1 MIASF
6 QIERLGLESQGVG
19 YDAYKNIYFVKGAVP
34 GDFVRVEFRR
44 TEKRYRDAS
53 LVEVLKPSQDR
64 QVAKCPYSGGCGGCD
79 LLELKYEAQ
88 VRAKAEIVKH
98 VLERGGYPPKVISP
112 MLGAGQIYGYRNR
125 IQLRRE
131 GERLGFYRRASHEVV
146 DIESCAVAHPLL
158 NEEIKKLRLERGDH
172 RKIELFIRS
181 DGSIG
186 RVYNSAHAREGF
198 GQVHSEQNE
207 KLKKVVREFIVGS
220 HAERVLELYC
230 GDGNLTFGYSPHI
243 GHVLGVDSNLHSIE
257 NARKRAGNSPC
268 FAFECNNVDPTLS
281 KKLSGMGVPY
291 DTVVLDPPREGAGG
305 VLKYFIHPGLKAV
318 IYVSCSPVT
327 FSQDIQSLKQ
337 SHFSFETASPID
349 MFPHTRHTELVGYFS
364 R

>member
-6 QIERLGLESQGVG
+6 KIERLGLESQGVG

-34 GDFVRVEFRR
+34 GDFVRVEFRQ
-44 TEKRYRDAS
+44 TGKRYRDAR
-53 LVEVLKPSQDR
+53 LVEVIKPSPDR
-64 QVAKCPYSGGCGGCD
+64 QVAKCPYFGGCGGCD

-88 VRAKAEIVKH
+88 VMAKAEILKH
-98 VLERGGYPPKVISP
+98 VLERGGYPPKTISP
-112 MLGAGQIYGYRNR
+112 MLGAGKIYGYRNR

-131 GERLGFYRRASHEVV
+131 GERLGFYQRASHEVV

-158 NEEIKKLRLERGDH
+158 TEEIKKLRLESGDQQ
-172 RKIELFIRS
+172 KIELFIRS
-181 DGSIG
+181 DGSVG

-207 KLKKVVREFIVGS
+207 KLKKTVREFIVRS
-220 HAERVLELYC
+220 HAESVLELYC

-243 GHVLGVDSNLHSIE
+243 ARVLGVDSNLCSIKS
-257 NARKRAGNSPC
+257 ARKRAGDSSRL
-268 FAFECNNVDPTLS
+268 AFECNNVNRAMP
-281 KKLSGMGVPY
+281 KKLSGMGVAY
-291 DTVVLDPPREGAGG
+291 DTVVLDPPRDGTWG
-305 VLKYFIHPGLKAV
+305 VLQYFIHPGLKTV

-337 SHFSFETASPID
+337 SHFSFETVCSID
-349 MFPHTRHTELVGYFS
+349 MFPNTRHIELVGFFS